1 MANPQEKSGERSTDK
16 GAERT
21 PEKVDERKIMGLLR
35 KAPLFAEASA
45 DGLGSL
51 VLGARLETFR
61 ARQVIYLPGDRS
73 YGVHVLAQGRVK
85 VSKVTRDGK
94 ELTLAYRSGG
104 EFFGETCLLGGEP
117 REEMVE
123 SMEPSLTV
131 EVERTAFESLLGR
144 EPALCSQFARTLIA
158 RRREI
163 EAKVEQ
169 LVFKDVGS
177 KLAELLLRLG
187 SEHGIENKR
196 GLVLGVKI
204 THQEMAN
211 LIGST
216 RETVSLTLSQFKR
229 KGLIATEGRR
239 VILAD
244 TEALRSLA

>member
-1 MANPQEKSGERSTDK
+1 MPQAEEKR
-16 GAERT
+16 A
-21 PEKVDERKIMGLLR
+21 IQILR
-35 KAPLFAEASA
+35 KCPVLIDAPADTLAKLAASA
-45 DGLGSL
+45 QTHSY
-51 VLGARLETFR
+51 R
-61 ARQVIYLPGDRS
+61 ARQVVYLPGDRAAS
-73 YGVHVLAQGRVK
+73 VHFIANGRVK

-94 ELTLAYRSGG
+94 ELTLAYRTSGD
-104 EFFGETCLLGGEP
+104 FFGETCLLEGGP

-123 SMEPSLTV
+123 AMETTTGV
-131 EVERTAFESLLGR
+131 EVDRNGLDR
-144 EPALCSQFARTLIA
+144 LIA
-158 RRREI
+158 AHAQVAYPFVRALISRWRGL

-187 SEHGIENKR
+187 SDHGIEHRR
-196 GLVLGVKI
+196 GLVLGLKI

-229 KGLIATEGRR
+229 KGLIHTEGRK

-244 TEALRSLA
+244 REGLRSLA